1 MQGEWEWSG
10 SLFNIGN
17 SKRRII
23 VTGKDILNAAITEL
37 DALITRVEAGEEL
50 DETTLEAAVAKV
62 NQAIDEFKNSKYYN
76 LSIDTTHLTFDQAAD
91 LILYYK
97 KLAEESHE

>member
-1 MQGEWEWSG
+1 MNY
-10 SLFNIGN
+10 LLKN
-17 SKRRII
+17 STYGTAPGTYPE
-23 VTGKDILNAAITEL
+23 TGKDILNAAIAEL

-76 LSIDTTHLTFDQAAD
+76 LSVDTTHLTFNQAAD